1 MIRVLVRVAEM
12 VIELGRSVV
21 KTMSE
26 VQHILR
32 FKTKRNLF
40 YTLLLNKIVG
50 VLTTC
55 HTQNT

>member
-1 MIRVLVRVAEM
+1 MRVAEM